1 MSVKGNKLLKNEIFS
16 KINSTN
22 LNKRFMKIIVIVSI
36 KFGINAK
43 RIFNSSWI
51 VIPILFN
58 PEGRSKNLIR

>member
-1 MSVKGNKLLKNEIFS
+1 
-16 KINSTN
+16 
-22 LNKRFMKIIVIVSI
+22 MKIIVIVSI